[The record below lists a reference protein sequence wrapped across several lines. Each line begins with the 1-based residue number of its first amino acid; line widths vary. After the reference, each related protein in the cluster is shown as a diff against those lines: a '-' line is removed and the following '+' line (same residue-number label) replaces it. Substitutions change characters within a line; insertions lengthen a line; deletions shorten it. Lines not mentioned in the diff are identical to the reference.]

1 MQFSAEFAVLFGTS
15 SEMPTYDCL
24 IIGHGLPPD
33 LLSFKTSRTY
43 SHELWSAIEEYG
55 GRAYSTLLY
64 IFPGPL
70 AQWPDIQAAILAGF
84 PVCIHINGALA
95 APQPATDWKTFSHT
109 IMLFDIFKAAIYAD
123 AREEIFEPPSA
134 YLKDRI
140 VLPVVLYFEMRGAI
154 DPPAA
159 IRPLPTI

>member
-1 MQFSAEFAVLFGTS
+1 MTDQHS
-15 SEMPTYDCL
+15 YDCL

-33 LLSFKTSRTY
+33 LPSFRTSRTY

-55 GRAYSTLLY
+55 DRASSTLLY
-64 IFPGPL
+64 IFPGQL
-70 AQWPDIQAAILAGF
+70 ALWPDIQAAILAGF
-84 PVCIHINGALA
+84 PVCIHVNGALA
-95 APQPATDWKTFSHT
+95 APQPATDWHTFSHT

-123 AREEIFEPPSA
+123 AREEIFEPPCA

-140 VLPVVLYFEMRGAI
+140 VLPAVFYFEMRGAI